1 MTTTPGEAPSKLVT
15 AIKARFA
22 GAAETVAS
30 IIVIFI
36 IVALTLT
43 GIFGA
48 PEIVKENIV
57 GVLCS
62 VLCVTTLFIY
72 NIWHSQRQTQGHAES
87 TSASLAELVNIKS
100 PYNVRSTHIAAELN
114 EMVNVA
120 ESWMFRGGSGRW
132 QRSTVL
138 PILSRETKREIPYRM
153 LILDPTSDELCEEYA
168 DYRNRH
174 RTDNSTSTTT
184 TVRNDVLACIVAAA
198 WYLRRSRIV
207 PTVHLAQTYSPL
219 RQDFSDSK
227 AAVTVADPNE
237 SGLFIPKSSWY
248 YQSMVDEFNQFR
260 NRSPWIDFTNVPS
273 EIPLWNELSIDH
285 VREILSSVRV
295 NQNGGT
301 PRPLFDTISL
311 IESNLP
317 EICRLVFKGRT
328 I

>member
-1 MTTTPGEAPSKLVT
+1 MTVTPNPAPSKLAT

-22 GAAETVAS
+22 GASETAAS
-30 IIVIFI
+30 IIVILI
-36 IVALTLT
+36 IVVLTLT

-57 GVLCS
+57 GVLCAVIS
-62 VLCVTTLFIY
+62 ATTLFIY
-72 NIWHSQRQTQGHAES
+72 NIWHSQRQTLKSAES
-87 TSASLAELVNIKS
+87 TSASLAELVNGKS

-114 EMVNVA
+114 EMITIA

-138 PILSRETKREIPYRM
+138 PILSLETKRQIPYGM
-153 LILDPTSDELCEEYA
+153 LILDPTSGELCREYA

-174 RTDNSTSTTT
+174 RTDKSISTTT

-198 WYLRRSRIV
+198 WYMRKSRIV

-219 RQDFSDSK
+219 RQDFSDTK

-237 SGLFIPKSSWY
+237 NGLFIPKSSWY

-260 NRSPWIDFTNVPS
+260 NRSPWINFTNVPNDMPHWKELSSNHVRQILDSVSVNHNGGHSRPLVEASTLLNIDLS
-273 EIPLWNELSIDH
+273 EIC
-285 VREILSSVRV
+285 
-295 NQNGGT
+295 Q
-301 PRPLFDTISL
+301 
-311 IESNLP
+311 
-317 EICRLVFKGRT
+317 LVFKGRS